1 MFDTADPAPSKDV
14 LSVRDLRMSFFTADG
29 EVRALDG
36 VDFDIAKGRTL
47 GLVGESGC
55 GKSATA
61 LSIMKLLPAHSGRI
75 KSGQIFFEGRDL
87 VPASAHDML
96 DLRGK
101 KISMIFQDPM
111 TSLNPVV
118 RIGAQIVENIRLH
131 ERLSRGEAKMR
142 TIELLN
148 LVGIPTPE
156 VRFRQYPFELSGG
169 MRQRVMI
176 AMALSCGPSLL
187 LADEPT
193 TALDVTIQAQIL
205 ELMASLQKRLAMG
218 ILLITHD
225 LGVVANY
232 TDEVAVM
239 YGGKIVERTSTQR
252 LFERPSHPYTR
263 GLLASIPGR
272 QPPKSTIAAIPGTV
286 PSALNWPS
294 GCRFRTRCP
303 LATEQCASAEPPLR
317 ELETGHRVACFRPD
331 GGQ

>member
-1 MFDTADPAPSKDV
+1 MTTSDLGTPV
-14 LSVRDLRMSFFTADG
+14 LSVRDLRMSFFTSDG

-75 KSGQIFFEGRDL
+75 KSGEILFADKDL
-87 VPASAHDML
+87 VHASPKEML
-96 DLRGK
+96 TLRGK
-101 KISMIFQDPM
+101 RISMIFQDPM
-111 TSLNPVV
+111 TSLNPVTKV
-118 RIGAQIVENIRLH
+118 GAQIVENIQLH
-131 ERLSRGEAKMR
+131 ENIGKRDAHGRA
-142 TIELLN
+142 IELLG
-148 LVGIPTPE
+148 LVGIPTPQ
-156 VRFRQYPFELSGG
+156 VRAGQYPFELSGG

-176 AMALSCGPSLL
+176 AMALSCGPDLL
-187 LADEPT
+187 LADEPP

-205 ELMASLQKRLAMG
+205 DLMVSLQKRLSMG

-232 TDEVAVM
+232 TDQVAVM
-239 YGGKIVERTSTQR
+239 YGGKIVERTETKR
-252 LFERPSHPYTR
+252 LFERPTHPYTR

-272 QPPKSTIAAIPGTV
+272 QEPKSLIAAVPGTV

-294 GCRFRTRCP
+294 GCRFRTRC
-303 LATEQCASAEPPLR
+303 AHASVECETVDPPLQ
-317 ELETGHRVACFRPD
+317 EIEPGHLVACFRP
-331 GGQ
+331 QWER

>member
-1 MFDTADPAPSKDV
+1 M
-14 LSVRDLRMSFFTADG
+14 
-29 EVRALDG
+29 
-36 VDFDIAKGRTL
+36 
-47 GLVGESGC
+47 
-55 GKSATA
+55 
-61 LSIMKLLPAHSGRI
+61 
-75 KSGQIFFEGRDL
+75 
-87 VPASAHDML
+87 PASAHDML

-142 TIELLN
+142 TLELLN

>member
-1 MFDTADPAPSKDV
+1 MLVPKSESPTPV
-14 LSVRDLRMSFFTADG
+14 LSVRDLRMSFFTSDG

-36 VDFDIAKGRTL
+36 VDFDIAQGRTL

-75 KSGQIFFEGRDL
+75 KSGQILLEGKDL
-87 VPASAHDML
+87 VPANSGEML
-96 DLRGK
+96 QLRGK
-101 KISMIFQDPM
+101 SLSMIFQDPM

-118 RIGAQIVENIRLH
+118 KVGAQIVENIILH
-131 ERLSRGEAKMR
+131 EKIKKREALSRA
-142 TIELLN
+142 IDLLG
-148 LVGIPTPE
+148 LVGIPTPHM
-156 VRFRQYPFELSGG
+156 RADQYPFELSGG

-176 AMALSCGPSLL
+176 AMALSCKPRLL

-205 ELMASLQKRLAMG
+205 DLMASLQQQFSMG

-239 YGGKIVERTSTQR
+239 YGGKIVERTTTER
-252 LFERPSHPYTR
+252 LFEKPTHPYTR
-263 GLLASIPGR
+263 GLLASIPGK
-272 QPPKSTIAAIPGTV
+272 QEPKSTIAAIPGTV

-294 GCRFRTRCP
+294 GCRYRTRCP
-303 LATEQCASAEPPLR
+303 LASSECAESAPPLK
-317 ELETGHRVACFRPD
+317 EIEAGHRVACLRL
-331 GGQ
+331 

>member
-1 MFDTADPAPSKDV
+1 MLEAASQAPPV
-14 LSVRDLRMSFFTADG
+14 LSVRDLRMSFFTSDG

-36 VDFDIAKGRTL
+36 VDFDIARGRTL

-75 KSGQIFFEGRDL
+75 KSGEIRLDGEDL
-87 VPASAHDML
+87 VPASPQAML
-96 DLRGK
+96 KLRGK
-101 KISMIFQDPM
+101 RISMIFQDPM

-118 RIGAQIVENIRLH
+118 KVGAQIVENILLH
-131 ERLSRGEAKMR
+131 EPVSKREAMAR
-142 TIELLN
+142 TIELLG
-148 LVGIPTPE
+148 LVGIPTPQM
-156 VRFRQYPFELSGG
+156 RAQQYPFELSGG

-176 AMALSCGPSLL
+176 AMALSCKPDLL

-205 ELMASLQKRLAMG
+205 ELMASLQKQLAMG

-239 YGGKIVERTSTQR
+239 YGGKIVERAQTKR
-252 LFERPSHPYTR
+252 LFERPTHPYTR
-263 GLLASIPGR
+263 GLLASMPGR
-272 QPPKSTIAAIPGTV
+272 QEPKSIIAAVPGTV

-303 LATEQCASAEPPLR
+303 LADTGCAAADPTLQDIEP
-317 ELETGHRVACFRPD
+317 GHRVACFKS
-331 GGQ
+331 